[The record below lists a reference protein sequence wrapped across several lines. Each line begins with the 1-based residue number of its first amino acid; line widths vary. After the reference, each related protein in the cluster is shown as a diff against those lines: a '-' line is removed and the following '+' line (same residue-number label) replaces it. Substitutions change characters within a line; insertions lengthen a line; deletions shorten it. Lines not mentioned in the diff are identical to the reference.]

1 MPPYAYSY
9 TSPDEAD
16 ADARLMDAD
25 HFLIPVLFGACRRD
39 RLGARFGP
47 RQGKAWLGGARLGR
61 ARLGMA
67 RQGRAGRG
75 RARGRGGFRES
86 GSRLFHPL
94 FRVLV
99 SYDELDLAAA
109 LGFPASRENL
119 IGPMQLELG
128 AKGA

>member
-1 MPPYAYSY
+1 MATRANAGPGVAGQGAAGQG
-9 TSPDEAD
+9 EA
-16 ADARLMDAD
+16 
-25 HFLIPVLFGACRRD
+25 G
-39 RLGARFGP
+39 
-47 RQGKAWLGGARLGR
+47 QG
-61 ARLGMA
+61 
-67 RQGRAGRG
+67 
-75 RARGRGGFRES
+75 GGFRES